1 MRGTVVWTVLVAL
14 GLSAPARANDPID
27 EDLAEVSAA
36 IEARPTDAR
45 LRRVRVSLWLD
56 AERANEAVLDLDVL
70 DALTGDPSATRL
82 LRAEAEALRGRDE
95 AALALLDA
103 HLAHASDPAAYDLR
117 AAVFARLGEHE
128 RAAQDWAAAFY
139 AAPTVVRAMG
149 RIDALRSLHRD
160 AEVIRACREALAT
173 IGESVMVRWEL
184 VESLERVGAP
194 DEALR
199 ALDAAPRLA
208 PVRRGLH
215 RARLL
220 VLLGRSAE
228 ATLQLAQTHA
238 LAFARARRR
247 PSLGA
252 WREAAL
258 VAHAL
263 GRADDASEAERH
275 VAVLAPSILGGAR

>member
-1 MRGTVVWTVLVAL
+1 
-14 GLSAPARANDPID
+14 
-27 EDLAEVSAA
+27 
-36 IEARPTDAR
+36 
-45 LRRVRVSLWLD
+45 
-56 AERANEAVLDLDVL
+56 
-70 DALTGDPSATRL
+70 
-82 LRAEAEALRGRDE
+82 
-95 AALALLDA
+95 
-103 HLAHASDPAAYDLR
+103 
-117 AAVFARLGEHE
+117 
-128 RAAQDWAAAFY
+128 
-139 AAPTVVRAMG
+139 
-149 RIDALRSLHRD
+149 
-160 AEVIRACREALAT
+160 
-173 IGESVMVRWEL
+173 VRWEL